1 MATPSVVFPEDLGSD
16 QTGHAVGFT
25 AYKSSAMAQTAG
37 NIAGGLGADAINSGI
52 NSIADWTNL
61 DFLRTFA
68 QVGVPQGSVA
78 QSYTKPLGNVFLYLA
93 AGGQAPMTWD
103 ERHIYT
109 DVKLARAVTN
119 YLGVTE
125 GDTGSTGDKLLG
137 MAGKAINPRIEVL
150 FQTTKLREF
159 DFTFLMAPQSENE
172 SNAMKDLIK
181 IFRKNSAPTLGGAG
195 YLFDSPSE
203 WGIAFWYRKDGSWIE
218 NTNIPKIRRSV
229 CTAVSVSYPIPGGEW
244 STFSNGHPVSA
255 MIQLHFLE
263 MSIVDS
269 KKIEAGY

>member
-1 MATPSVVFPEDLGSD
+1 MAIDTAVFPEDLGSD

-25 AYKSSAMAQTAG
+25 AYNSSALSQSVG
-37 NIAGGLGADAINSGI
+37 NVAGGLGADAVNSALSAI
-52 NSIADWTNL
+52 DDWTGSN
-61 DFLRTFA
+61 FSRTFG
-68 QVGVPQGSVA
+68 QFGVPSGSVA
-78 QSYTKPLGNVFLYLA
+78 QNLTTPQANVFLYIP

-103 ERHIYT
+103 HKHEYT
-109 DVKLARAVTN
+109 DVKLARAFTN
-119 YLGVTE
+119 AIGVTE
-125 GDTGSTGDKLLG
+125 GSYSGADAALG
-137 MAGKAINPRIEVL
+137 MAGMAINPRVEVL
-150 FQTTKLREF
+150 FRTTRLREF

-172 SNAMKDLIK
+172 SNAMKDLIR

-195 YLFDSPSE
+195 YLFDSPKE
-203 WGIAFWYRKDGSWIE
+203 WGVAFWYKKNGSWVE

-263 MSIVDS
+263 MSIIDS